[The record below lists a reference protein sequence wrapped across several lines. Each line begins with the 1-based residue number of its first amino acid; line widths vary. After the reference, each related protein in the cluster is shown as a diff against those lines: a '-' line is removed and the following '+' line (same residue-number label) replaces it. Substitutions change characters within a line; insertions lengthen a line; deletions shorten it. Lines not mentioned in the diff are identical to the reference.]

1 LRDALITAGH
11 DEGVTRDWQEA
22 RDGFHAAAQRGPL
35 SADDLDAWADAAWWL
50 GLVDESIAAAS
61 EAYRRFLADGRP
73 RRAATSAVMVAVNHF
88 LRGEGG
94 EGAGWVGRAQ
104 RLMAGE
110 PESVEQGF
118 LRYML
123 EVEGGLDGPDLDGV
137 VATARE
143 LNALGRRLGDP
154 NLAAAGILGEGRA
167 LVRQGRV
174 PEGMAALDEAMLAAL
189 SGDLSPEWAGN
200 IYCHL
205 VAACYEMVDLGR
217 FGRWVAATERWLA
230 TLRAAAVFS
239 GICRV
244 HRCQLDQIRG
254 NWAAAEREA
263 DRVRQEV
270 AGIAVVTAAEAA
282 YTVAEIRR
290 LRGDAAGAEQA
301 YQMAHR
307 LGRDPQPGLALLRA
321 RQGRTQAAA
330 AAIRV
335 ALAAETSNRLTSA
348 RLYAAQVEIALAAGD
363 ARTARAASDE
373 LARIADA
380 YGTVGL
386 AATAGLAHGA
396 VLLAEGQPIEA
407 LSVLRTACKQWREL
421 DAPYEV
427 ARVRQQLAVAYERL
441 GDADTAAR
449 ESAEARE
456 ALERLG
462 AAATTRPNGLTG
474 REVEVLGLVAAG
486 RTNRQI
492 ATELAIAEKTVA
504 RHLSNIFTK
513 IDVGSRT
520 EAAAYAF
527 THGLAR
533 G

>member
-1 LRDALITAGH
+1 M
-11 DEGVTRDWQEA
+11 GVTRDWQA
-22 RDGFHAAAQRGPL
+22 VRDGFRAAAARGPL

-50 GLVDESIAAAS
+50 GLVDESIGAAT
-61 EAYRRFLADGRP
+61 EAYRLFLAGGQP
-73 RRAATSAVMVAVNHF
+73 RRAATSATMVAVNHF
-88 LRGEGG
+88 LRGEGE
-94 EGAGWVGRAQ
+94 EGAGWVSRAQ
-104 RLMAGE
+104 RLMDGE
-110 PESVEQGF
+110 PESVDQGF

-123 EVEGGLDGPDLDGV
+123 EVEGALDGPDLERV
-137 VATARE
+137 AATARE
-143 LNALGRRLGDP
+143 LSALGRRLGDP
-154 NLAAAGILGEGRA
+154 SLAAAGVLGEGRA
-167 LVRQGRV
+167 LVRLGRV

-189 SGDLSPEWAGN
+189 SGEVSPEWAGN

-205 VAACYEMVDLGR
+205 MAACYELVDLGR

-254 NWAAAEREA
+254 EWAAAEREA
-263 DRVRQEV
+263 DRVREEV
-270 AGIAVVTAAEAA
+270 AGIAVATAAEAA

-301 YQMAHR
+301 YRMAHR
-307 LGRDPQPGLALLRA
+307 LGRDPQPGLALLRV

-330 AAIRV
+330 ASIRA
-335 ALAAETSNRLTSA
+335 ALAAETGNRLARA
-348 RLYAAQVEIALAAGD
+348 RLRAAQVEIALAAGD
-363 ARTARAASDE
+363 AAAARDASDE
-373 LARIADA
+373 LDRIAAA
-380 YGTVGL
+380 YGTAGL
-386 AATAGLAHGA
+386 AATAALARGA
-396 VLLAEGQPIEA
+396 VLLADGRPEESLG
-407 LSVLRTACKQWREL
+407 VLRTACRQWREL

-427 ARVRQQLAVAYERL
+427 ARVRQVLAEAYARL
-441 GDADTAAR
+441 GDADAAAR
-449 ESAEARE
+449 ESAEART
-456 ALERLG
+456 ALHRLG
-462 AAATTRPNGLTG
+462 AAPTPQPDGLTD
-474 REVEVLGLVAAG
+474 REAEVLGLVAAG

-492 ATELAIAEKTVA
+492 AAELAIAEKTVA

-513 IDVGSRT
+513 IDVASRT

>member
-1 LRDALITAGH
+1 
-11 DEGVTRDWQEA
+11 V
-22 RDGFHAAAQRGPL
+22 
-35 SADDLDAWADAAWWL
+35 
-50 GLVDESIAAAS
+50 
-61 EAYRRFLADGRP
+61 
-73 RRAATSAVMVAVNHF
+73 
-88 LRGEGG
+88 
-94 EGAGWVGRAQ
+94 
-104 RLMAGE
+104 
-110 PESVEQGF
+110 
-118 LRYML
+118 
-123 EVEGGLDGPDLDGV
+123 
-137 VATARE
+137 
-143 LNALGRRLGDP
+143 
-154 NLAAAGILGEGRA
+154 LGEGRA
-167 LVRQGRV
+167 LVRLGRV
-174 PEGMAALDEAMLAAL
+174 PQGMAALDEAMLAAL

-205 VAACYEMVDLGR
+205 VAACYELVDLGR
-217 FGRWVAATERWLA
+217 FGRWVVATEQWLA
-230 TLRAAAVFS
+230 TLRATAVFS

-263 DRVRQEV
+263 DRVREEV
-270 AGIAVVTAAEAA
+270 AGIAVATAAEAA

-290 LRGDAAGAEQA
+290 LRGDAAGAEHA
-301 YQMAHR
+301 YQLAHR

-330 AAIRV
+330 AAIRA
-335 ALAAETSNRLTSA
+335 ALAAETRNQLVRA

-363 ARTARAASDE
+363 AGTAREASDE
-373 LARIADA
+373 LGGIADA

-386 AATAGLAHGA
+386 AATSGLARGA
-396 VLLAEGQPIEA
+396 VLLAEGQPGEA
-407 LSVLRTACKQWREL
+407 LGALRTACRQWREL

-427 ARVRQQLAVAYERL
+427 ARVRQALAEAYERL
-441 GDADTAAR
+441 GDADSAAR
-449 ESAEARE
+449 ERAEAR
-456 ALERLG
+456 ATLDRLG
-462 AAATTRPNGLTG
+462 AAPAAQPGGLTG

-513 IDVGSRT
+513 IDVGTRT